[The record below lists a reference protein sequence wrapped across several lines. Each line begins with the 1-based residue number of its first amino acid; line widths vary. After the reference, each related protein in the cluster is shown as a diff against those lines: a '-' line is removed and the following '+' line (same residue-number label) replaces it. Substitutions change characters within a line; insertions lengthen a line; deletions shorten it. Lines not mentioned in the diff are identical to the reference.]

1 MKKKKKNRKVIA
13 GWGPK
18 RPYYENDRL
27 ETVHKSLAGMSA
39 YAATL
44 LQRIAELEK
53 RIEGHLSTIRHLT
66 QLLEESET
74 AIVRAAAGDIGGSC
88 TGRSAP
94 IQKTTE
100 RQPKESLP
108 TQERLVRTSQTHTRE
123 TPGNAPLLDAADN
136 PASRSI
142 AENPR

>member
-1 MKKKKKNRKVIA
+1 MKKKKQNSKVIA

-18 RPYYENDRL
+18 RPYYEHDRL
-27 ETVHKSLAGMSA
+27 DTVHKSLAGMSA

-74 AIVRAAAGDIGGSC
+74 NVVRAAAGDIGGSS
-88 TGRSAP
+88 TGRSTP
-94 IQKTTE
+94 IQKSTE
-100 RQPKESLP
+100 RQHKESLP
-108 TQERLVRTSQTHTRE
+108 TQERLVRPSHSHTHE

-136 PASRSI
+136 PASRSM